1 MSAKSHK
8 CPDEADVVLGWQILA
23 RDCPEMS
30 DKRHNIQFVA
40 LS

>member
-23 RDCPEMS
+23 QDDPEMS
-30 DKRHNIQFVA
+30 DERRNIQFVA
-40 LS
+40 P